1 MSNCV
6 RPHRRKPTR
15 LPHPWDSPGKNTGV
29 GCHCLLRVELLVD
42 IFMFVSHVLF
52 FPVSSLWQWMVPSS
66 LVSLTTSQHA
76 HFSSTAKTAG
86 SGLPGLSVLTCTQP
100 HGSRLSF
107 YSSIAV
113 LLCSLSLWLSG
124 KESVCNS
131 GDAGDMGLIPKLGRF
146 PGAGN
151 DNPLQYSCL
160 ENLMDRG
167 AWVTE
172 SDMTE

>member
-1 MSNCV
+1 M
-6 RPHRRKPTR
+6 
-15 LPHPWDSPGKNTGV
+15 
-29 GCHCLLRVELLVD
+29 GCHCLLHVELLVD

-76 HFSSTAKTAG
+76 RFSSTAKTAG

-107 YSSIAV
+107 YSSITA

-151 DNPLQYSCL
+151 GNPLQYSCL
-160 ENLMDRG
+160 KNPTVQRVAQSEARLSTHCFLYPPKRESG
-167 AWVTE
+167 KTE
-172 SDMTE
+172 

>member
-1 MSNCV
+1 M
-6 RPHRRKPTR
+6 
-15 LPHPWDSPGKNTGV
+15 
-29 GCHCLLRVELLVD
+29 GCHCLLHVELLVD

-76 HFSSTAKTAG
+76 RFSSTAKTAG

-107 YSSIAV
+107 YSSITA

-124 KESVCNS
+124 KESVCNG
-131 GDAGDMGLIPKLGRF
+131 GDGGDVGLIPGLGRP
-146 PGAGN
+146 PGEGN
-151 DNPLQYSCL
+151 AAHSSIPAWEIPWTEEPDRLQS
-160 ENLMDRG
+160 MG
-167 AWVTE
+167 
-172 SDMTE
+172 

>member
-1 MSNCV
+1 MSDSLQS
-6 RPHRRKPTR
+6 HGLQPTR
-15 LPHPWDSPGKNTGV
+15 LLCPWDFPGKSTGV
-29 GCHCLLRVELLVD
+29 GCHCLLHVELLVD

-107 YSSIAV
+107 YSSITA

-131 GDAGDMGLIPKLGRF
+131 GDAGDMGLMVG
-146 PGAGN
+146 
-151 DNPLQYSCL
+151 DTL
-160 ENLMDRG
+160 EQEMATHSSIL
-167 AWVTE
+167 A
-172 SDMTE
+172 